1 MMTEEPKI
9 FIVDDDLA
17 IRQALLLLM
26 KSEGLPAR
34 GYESAEAFLAEI
46 KSETQGC
53 LVLDVRMP
61 GISGL
66 HLQQLLR
73 HEHINLPVII
83 MTGHGDVSMAVKAMK
98 AGAIDFIEKPFDN
111 EQLLQLV
118 RSCLTQCRQHMNQEE
133 GVQQI
138 ERLTNRERQ
147 VMELLVEGDQNK
159 VIAAKLAISPRTV
172 ELHRARVMEKL
183 EARSLSD
190 VVRIALVASAHDPV
204 TS

>member
-133 GVQQI
+133 GVQRI